1 MNKEKRTMELSLQ
14 ENEEPGNFDAIPEFS
29 VSELNQIREK
39 IETMSKFNQI
49 EVLRILH
56 NYNSDVTLNENK
68 YGVHINLSEVKP
80 EIIEKLKKYI
90 SYVNTQEITLN
101 QVEKQKENFKNT
113 YFTKDNKETNIK
125 K

>member
-1 MNKEKRTMELSLQ
+1 MELSLQ
-14 ENEEPGNFDAIPEFS
+14 ENEEIEVELEGTQDYP

-49 EVLRILH
+49 EILRILH
-56 NYNSDVTLNENK
+56 GYNSDVTLNENK

-80 EIIEKLKKYI
+80 EIIHKLKQYI

-113 YFTKDNKETNIK
+113 YFAKDIKETGIK

>member
-1 MNKEKRTMELSLQ
+1 MELSLQ
-14 ENEEPGNFDAIPEFS
+14 ENNEEGCIPEFS
-29 VSELNQIREK
+29 VSEMNQMREK

-56 NYNSDVTLNENK
+56 NYNDDVILNENK

-113 YFTKDNKETNIK
+113 YFTKDIK

>member
-1 MNKEKRTMELSLQ
+1 MELSLQ
-14 ENEEPGNFDAIPEFS
+14 ENEEVELDGNQDFS
-29 VSELNQIREK
+29 ISELNQIREK

-49 EVLRILH
+49 EILRILH
-56 NYNSDVTLNENK
+56 SYNSDVTLNENK

-113 YFTKDNKETNIK
+113 YFAKDIKETGIK